1 MAVLFSSYLSYAN
14 FHASDKYEWKRNGR
28 RDKERE
34 CGNREEIG
42 EGGRGEESQAIYY
55 LAFVGPHQSLIKF
68 A

>member
-1 MAVLFSSYLSYAN
+1 MEEKWQLP
-14 FHASDKYEWKRNGR
+14 R

-42 EGGRGEESQAIYY
+42 EGGRGEESQVIYY